1 MRPACATPCTLAL
14 WAFFA
19 LCSAALA
26 QQTDTPPTDGES
38 AVKEA
43 TTETDAAGASTNPPS
58 QKEKPTKPWE
68 LACKDA
74 TAGPDIYLLPDKN
87 GKLRQVLGF
96 RYEEFQRAWR
106 QQDKNRLATP
116 PLFTLVALEVSGT
129 ADQSLAKLQIK
140 LEVLPRIEDWVGV
153 PLQLPNLIVQ
163 KWELENPSTEEFLD
177 FDTQRRS
184 YVLWLKSK
192 PGKSRN
198 LTIHGIVKLS
208 QGPTSPGL
216 EIRLPRAASSQ
227 FVLQVPVPE
236 AQFETSPGIDLTTR
250 ATETGG
256 TEVRLTGQTSPLRLQ
271 WGAPDERKLAFNA
284 VVESVGQIAVHV
296 DRYRVHYDATFKINS
311 YGKPLDRLH
320 VQLPTG
326 AVLTKESLTND
337 YRIVDQDGQDGIVE
351 ILLPEPRS
359 EPWEL
364 HLTAEQQRDEDEAT
378 LDESLCTVSGFNILK
393 AFRQSGT
400 VRLSVDDQLQAYFD
414 LDQDIEQVTIDD
426 AQQTPTTQSTIAQFE
441 YARLPWALDV
451 HTVARKQRVS
461 VEPKYQLRITQ
472 NQAELHLS
480 FDYQFAGAYTPSV
493 RLKMHGW
500 EITDDQVESGGVVNL
515 DRIESKQQGLLVLP
529 ITNPKAERVP
539 VSLVARR
546 DIKLGHLEL
555 PLPEPL
561 HAFVL
566 PGQLLVESEP
576 SLRVTR
582 STTGTRGISIASAT
596 NQPTKIAN
604 GSRSRTG
611 SKDALEL
618 RTFLADAVIAVDV
631 TQREREVSVEIQT
644 KIDVDFEK
652 IGVLQQLRYDVKY
665 QPIAQ
670 LDLQIPEQLWSNK
683 SLQVHLD
690 GEEVPIGLGIF
701 SEELQTDLPNSS
713 TATEEETPT
722 PVKMRQLIVSLPRP
736 MQSEF
741 LLEIKYEE
749 ACPELATE
757 ALTPT
762 ALPLVAPTNNI
773 VSNMTFVRTE
783 KSIRATLNQVADRGP
798 WNAASGA
805 QGLGTASLLLKGTGK
820 PTIVP
825 LFLQIES
832 EDDAERATLEFAW
845 LQTWIVD
852 KLQQDRAV
860 FRFRTDQRAVSA
872 QLPPE
877 LLLPAIEVLLD
888 GIPPEFKLS
897 PTNRLTVSIP
907 NDQVFLSH
915 TLEIRYQQHV
925 NLTSWGALETKMPRL
940 DSRATSAPVFWQLVL
955 PRGWHVASS
964 PEHLSAEF
972 WLGWQDYRWGRHPT
986 YYQPGLERLTSA
998 TSAPPPASSNQY
1010 LYRGFEIPRAVRV
1023 VVVGQ
1028 AWLVFTTTLA
1038 AFAIGLLLIYTPLMQ
1053 NSFFW
1058 LVLAVTLA
1066 GLVLVAPAF
1075 TMLAVQAIFW
1085 AGLMT
1090 VTTAILRHL
1099 FVGTSGAYD
1108 IQEPKLGS
1116 ASTAVTAAWKPVSD
1130 SEAIAQESQATPIQ
1144 TGGSA
1149 S

>member
-26 QQTDTPPTDGES
+26 QQADPPSTDGES
-38 AVKEA
+38 TAKEA
-43 TTETDAAGASTNPPS
+43 AADSDAAVENTNRPA

-68 LACKDA
+68 SANENA

-106 QQDKNRLATP
+106 QQDKSRLATP

-140 LEVLPRIEDWVGV
+140 LEILPRIEDWVGV

-163 KWELENPSTEEFLD
+163 KWELENQSSEEFLD
-177 FDTQRRS
+177 FDTKRRS
-184 YVLWLKSK
+184 YVIWLKGK
-192 PGKSRN
+192 PDKSRR
-198 LTIHGIVKLS
+198 LTIHGLVKLS

-216 EIRLPRAASSQ
+216 EIRLPHAARSQ
-227 FVLQVPVPE
+227 FVLQVPEPK
-236 AQFETSPGIDLTTR
+236 AQFESSPGIDLTTSE
-250 ATETGG
+250 TETGG

-271 WGAPDERKLAFNA
+271 WGSPDERKLAFNA
-284 VVESVGQIAVHV
+284 VVESVGQVAIHV

-337 YRIVDQDGQDGIVE
+337 YRIVDQDGFVE

-378 LDESLCTVSGFNILK
+378 LDESLCTVSGFNVLK

-400 VRLSVDDQLQAYFD
+400 VLLSIDDQLQAYFD

-426 AQQTPTTQSTIAQFE
+426 TQQSSTAQPAVAQFE
-441 YARLPWALDV
+441 YARLPWTLDV

-461 VEPKYQLRITQ
+461 VEPKYELRITK
-472 NQAELHLS
+472 NQAELHLN

-539 VSLVARR
+539 VSLIARR

-566 PGQLLVESEP
+566 PGQLTVESEP

-596 NQPTKIAN
+596 NQLSKIAN

-618 RTFLADAVIAVDV
+618 RTFLADAVIAIDV
-631 TQREREVSVEIQT
+631 AQREREVSVKIQT
-644 KIDVDFEK
+644 KIDVDSQK
-652 IGVLQQLRYDVKY
+652 ISVLQQLQYEVKY
-665 QPIAQ
+665 QPITQ
-670 LDLQIPEQLWSNK
+670 LELQIPEQLWNNS
-683 SLQVHLD
+683 SLQVRLD

-701 SEELQTDLPNSS
+701 SEELPADPTDSS
-713 TATEEETPT
+713 ATTEGTPA
-722 PVKMRQLIVSLPRP
+722 PVKIRQLIVSLPRP

-741 LLEIKYEE
+741 LLEIDYEE

-762 ALPLVAPTNNI
+762 ALPLVAPKNNVI
-773 VSNMTFVRTE
+773 SSITSVRTE

-798 WNAASGA
+798 WSAASGA
-805 QGLGTASLLLKGTGK
+805 QSLGTAALLLKGTGK
-820 PTIVP
+820 PTMVP
-825 LFLQIES
+825 LFMQIES

-860 FRFRTDQRAVSA
+860 FRFRTDQRTVFA
-872 QLPPE
+872 QLPSE

-915 TLEIRYQQHV
+915 TLEIRYQRNV
-925 NLTSWGALETKMPRL
+925 NLSSWGALESKMPRL
-940 DSRATSAPVFWQLVL
+940 DSRPTSAPVFWQLVL

-972 WLGWQDYRWGRHPT
+972 WLGWQDYQWGRHPT
-986 YYQPGLERLTSA
+986 YYQPGLERLTGA

-1023 VVVGQ
+1023 IVVGQ
-1028 AWLVFTTTLA
+1028 SWLVFTTTLA

-1053 NSFFW
+1053 NSLFW
-1058 LVLAVTLA
+1058 LVLTVALA

-1090 VTTAILRHL
+1090 VAAAILRHL
-1099 FVGTSGAYD
+1099 FVGKSGSYNTL
-1108 IQEPKLGS
+1108 EPKLGT
-1116 ASTAVTAAWKPVSD
+1116 ASTAVTAAWEPVAE
-1130 SEAIAQESQATPIQ
+1130 SEATAKGSQATPIQ